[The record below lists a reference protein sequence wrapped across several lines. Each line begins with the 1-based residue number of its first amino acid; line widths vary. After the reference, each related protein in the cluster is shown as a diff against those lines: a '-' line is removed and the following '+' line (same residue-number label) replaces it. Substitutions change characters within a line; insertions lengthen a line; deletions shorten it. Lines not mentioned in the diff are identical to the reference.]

1 MGETVSVGL
10 LVSAMTEEK
19 VTVMVVYDVAG

>member
-1 MGETVSVGL
+1 MGETVSMGL

-19 VTVMVVYDVAG
+19 VTVTVVYDVAG